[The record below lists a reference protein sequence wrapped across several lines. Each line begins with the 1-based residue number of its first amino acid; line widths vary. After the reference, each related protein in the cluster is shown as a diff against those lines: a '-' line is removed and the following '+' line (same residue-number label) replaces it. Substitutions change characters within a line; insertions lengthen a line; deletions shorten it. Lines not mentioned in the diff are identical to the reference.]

1 MKVFSD
7 SLSVLSDNWILV
19 LTILFIILT
28 GQMLIH
34 LSLKRIFG
42 KELTAEEYFSLGI
55 GGWLLPALL
64 ISLLWLV
71 WGIMATQPPEVLI
84 VFILIFTVAYSAILF
99 FSIRKESILR
109 FENNIIC
116 SVRDFGA
123 QSLFTAG
130 VRFGSNPAF
139 VL

>member
-19 LTILFIILT
+19 LTILFIILS

-84 VFILIFTVAYSAILF
+84 VFILIF
-99 FSIRKESILR
+99 
-109 FENNIIC
+109 NH
-116 SVRDFGA
+116 
-123 QSLFTAG
+123 
-130 VRFGSNPAF
+130 
-139 VL
+139 